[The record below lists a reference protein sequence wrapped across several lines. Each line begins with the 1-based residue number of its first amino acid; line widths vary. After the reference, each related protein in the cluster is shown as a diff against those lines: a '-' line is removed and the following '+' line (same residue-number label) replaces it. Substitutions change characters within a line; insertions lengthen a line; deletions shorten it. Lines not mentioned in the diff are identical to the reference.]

1 MEECPVCA
9 PEWVKKDMVRFP
21 RAQMEKGKNKTR
33 LMAFYGME
41 YTTLSAFGEETV
53 KADANAFAHL
63 MAHIK
68 EVDENVGTVIGMQ
81 VENETGMQGSDREH
95 SDFADE
101 KFAEEVPA
109 EFVSY
114 FLIRLY

>member
-1 MEECPVCA
+1 
-9 PEWVKKDMVRFP
+9 
-21 RAQMEKGKNKTR
+21 
-33 LMAFYGME
+33 
-41 YTTLSAFGEETV
+41 
-53 KADANAFAHL
+53 

-68 EVDENVGTVIGMQ
+68 EVDENVGTVIGVQ

-114 FLIRLY
+114 MKAHTDSMEADVREAVENGAHAGNWEQVFGACAGEIFTAYYVASYVEKVAAAGQGSI